1 MYFGWIPLEIPH
13 YGLVD
18 AQLWYE
24 HLLFIYYTCGRI
36 RYTTFVCSSPKP
48 EMLEIACP
56 FPFGAHMFAMD
67 DNYSGPFTIA
77 KFLTSQALMEARVFA
92 LPLSHSAIVMEVKQQ
107 KHVDLPIGPPIKEQF
122 EMDQGRSFSTLLF
135 EEESIPGSYRG
146 LGPRKRKTCTFYV
159 PST

>member
-92 LPLSHSAIVMEVKQQ
+92 LPLSHSAIGLPSFPPPTAVARELQQ
-107 KHVDLPIGPPIKEQF
+107 LSSNLQLFLHLVH
-122 EMDQGRSFSTLLF
+122 LLLIEGMGVGYF
-135 EEESIPGSYRG
+135 FLFQSG
-146 LGPRKRKTCTFYV
+146 
-159 PST
+159 